1 MQTGREVGFQKS
13 AEFDPAGGWR
23 DGDAGV
29 TGQEAELALVGVV
42 ALFLGAGSFSTA
54 ATTRL

>member
-13 AEFDPAGGWR
+13 AEFGPAGGWR

-29 TGQEAELALVGVV
+29 TGHEVELALDGVV
-42 ALFLGAGSFSTA
+42 AVFLGAGSFSTA